1 MKRIVA
7 VLLLTCATLGASIT
21 IGVPAHGVRAQ
32 SQPKVQKPD
41 LPKIFDTARYVYV
54 EAYNGDLS
62 NRGLMSDDRKAI
74 YNVEKQIR
82 DWDRYRTTTG
92 RETAD
97 LVFVVHKG
105 RGTMSSLPVPVGG
118 PPRPGSK
125 SPFPRDPSDPSD
137 PSAPSNS
144 SGGGIGAE
152 SGSSEDQLS
161 VYMVSGSGS
170 LTGPIW
176 QQSVKD
182 GLSMPRLPLFQQ
194 LKKDVEE
201 AYPH

>member
-1 MKRIVA
+1 VKRIVA
-7 VLLLTCATLGASIT
+7 VLFLTCAAFGASVG
-21 IGVPAHGVRAQ
+21 IGVPARGVRAQ
-32 SQPKVQKPD
+32 SQPKAQKPD

-54 EAYNGDLS
+54 EAYDGDLS

-74 YNVEKQIR
+74 YNLEKQIH

-105 RGTMSSLPVPVGG
+105 RGAASSLPVPVGG

-125 SPFPRDPSDPSD
+125 SPFPRDPSDSSDPSD
-137 PSAPSNS
+137 PP
-144 SGGGIGAE
+144 GGGIGAE

-161 VYMVSGSGS
+161 VYMVSGSVS

-182 GLSMPRLPLFQQ
+182 GLNMPRLPLFQQ